1 VAAQNGGEPDLQAQ
15 IPVWRLVEI
24 AVGVAFGVTMIIADE
39 YVRVGTIR
47 LIHGRNEYVD
57 WSLDYTVSRI
67 GSAEGCE
74 IYIRGMNGV
83 EPVHALIVQQAGLF
97 ILDAKSQTLVNG
109 RAMTQVAL
117 NSGDEISVGDA
128 KLVFS
133 LGVPSHWSQ
142 IPFMSQPQPQ
152 YPTPVPSPLTLS
164 ASPLPSQPIYMP
176 AAPQQATILQDAFGQ
191 QISLPPGRYSIG
203 RDKTNALCLYNDPQV
218 SPSHAEIFVTPTTVT
233 IVDNGSA
240 TGTRV
245 NGAPV
250 SHPVALH
257 PGDTLEFGASRFTYV
272 R

>member
-1 VAAQNGGEPDLQAQ
+1 
-15 IPVWRLVEI
+15 
-24 AVGVAFGVTMIIADE
+24 
-39 YVRVGTIR
+39 
-47 LIHGRNEYVD
+47 
-57 WSLDYTVSRI
+57 
-67 GSAEGCE
+67 
-74 IYIRGMNGV
+74 
-83 EPVHALIVQQAGLF
+83 
-97 ILDAKSQTLVNG
+97 
-109 RAMTQVAL
+109 
-117 NSGDEISVGDA
+117 
-128 KLVFS
+128 
-133 LGVPSHWSQ
+133 
-142 IPFMSQPQPQ
+142 
-152 YPTPVPSPLTLS
+152 
-164 ASPLPSQPIYMP
+164 MP